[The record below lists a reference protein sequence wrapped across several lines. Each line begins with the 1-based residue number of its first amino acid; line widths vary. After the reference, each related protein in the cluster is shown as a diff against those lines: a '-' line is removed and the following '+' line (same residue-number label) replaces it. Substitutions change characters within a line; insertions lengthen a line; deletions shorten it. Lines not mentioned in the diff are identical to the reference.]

1 LDEILARQAQGAP
14 FDAAELLA
22 RHADIADELR
32 AHLRVLG
39 ELRPETMGIENLLR
53 AGILDPPADPRY
65 VAQFG
70 PYQVTRLLG
79 RGGMGVVLQAHDPE
93 LDRQVALKLLR
104 AELAQDAA
112 ALTRFQREARA
123 AAALRHPNI
132 VTIHALGRVE
142 RPSGGAGVPY
152 IAMEY
157 VEGPSLTEFLRTATV
172 GERPDPARTQHAAS
186 SATRTATV
194 RERPDPAV
202 AGNRPSTDVADEHK
216 SDGQT
221 SFDLRPSASSVDEAL
236 RAPANY
242 PPDGTSSRS
251 SPAAAGRSVA
261 PSLPPDLIRHIFRQ
275 LLEALS
281 AAHAAGLIHRDV
293 KSSNILLDAGVSQV
307 AAGLRTG
314 RPDVAA
320 EPRVGR
326 PHVAAGSQAR
336 RGKLRTGRSEPG
348 AEATDA
354 TDAGASIAGGT
365 PTLPVAG
372 ETPTLPVAGGT
383 PTLPVAGGTPT
394 LPVAGG
400 TPTLPVAGGTPTL
413 PVAGGTPML
422 PVAGGTPTL
431 PVAGGTPMLPVAGG
445 TPTLPWAGGTP
456 TLPTVKLADFGL
468 ARLQGSQTQVTQAGS
483 ILGTPEYMSPE
494 QARGDTDIDHRTDLY
509 SAGVVL
515 YEMLTGVTP
524 FRCDTPTATL
534 RRIIDEEPVDPRE
547 IDRSVDPALASLALR
562 LMAKRREERFESAGE
577 ALRALDR
584 RSRVASSERR
594 RRVRRRLLVSAF
606 SIALVLF
613 GAWTVQ
619 RVFSPGAPGRLAAP
633 ARMTR
638 IELAPNLRDIHVW
651 HSDHSEPSRLRWLD
665 ELGYRGRVTEAAG
678 ITTLADGRQVVAVGC
693 EEQLDEHGSTLIAF
707 DAGGHELWRWA
718 PNPGWG
724 WPDAAPARYWR
735 THCLSTGDIDG
746 RPGDEFVVVATH
758 PEPYPARL
766 SVLDPA
772 TGSPQSTLWHSGQIS
787 HVRVVGDFF
796 ADHRSAII
804 AWGENNKLDG
814 FNDGLRGE
822 EHQFAHWDIVDF
834 AMVLHPESA
843 NGLAPPPVDPQ
854 RLAEHGWPD
863 VEPASVWAYAL
874 LDRPRDDKHS
884 HVPMVQPRAP
894 LSNWR
899 TSLPDAFNAGIG
911 GISTRASQPG
921 ASFRVDITIP
931 APDADRVFEPP
942 LQVDA
947 RLRLLGIGE
956 APPGARGKLGVE
968 KAFWDRYWR
977 VIMRDGE
984 YVDGG

>member
-1 LDEILARQAQGAP
+1 MLGDPSGEPPPTTTSSDHDTLDAQRGRLLNALIDHPDPSPAGPAADSLQSVVTPEVREYAALARALRGGATTLE
-14 FDAAELLA
+14 ALIAEGLLA
-22 RHADIADELR
+22 KSDDPAHHARL
-32 AHLRVLG
+32 
-39 ELRPETMGIENLLR
+39 
-53 AGILDPPADPRY
+53 
-65 VAQFG
+65 G
-70 PYQVTRLLG
+70 PYLIERIVG
-79 RGGMGVVLQAHDPE
+79 RGGMGMVLKGFDPA
-93 LDRQVALKLLR
+93 LQRPVALKLLR
-104 AELAQDAA
+104 TELLQDAGA
-112 ALTRFQREARA
+112 VARFEREARA

-132 VTIHALGRVE
+132 VAIHALGRM
-142 RPSGGAGVPY
+142 GGPEAETADGRDAHAPVPY

-157 VEGPSLTEFLRTATV
+157 VEGPSLTDFLRTATV
-172 GERPDPARTQHAAS
+172 TERPDPELVAEIEHD
-186 SATRTATV
+186 SARTATV
-194 RERPDPAV
+194 RERPEPAV
-202 AGNRPSTDVADEHK
+202 AGNRPFTDVAYEHK

-293 KSSNILLDAGVSQV
+293 KSSNILLDAAVSHV

-372 ETPTLPVAGGT
+372 
-383 PTLPVAGGTPT
+383 
-394 LPVAGG
+394 
-400 TPTLPVAGGTPTL
+400 
-413 PVAGGTPML
+413 GTPML
-422 PVAGGTPTL
+422 PVAGW
-431 PVAGGTPMLPVAGG
+431 

-483 ILGTPEYMSPE
+483 ILCTPEYMSPE

-524 FRCDTPTATL
+524 FRCDTPKATL

-758 PEPYPARL
+758 PELYPARL